1 MWCGAPLWVL
11 AAEPGTT
18 TVYRSIGPDGVVAFS
33 DAPRPSAVPVE
44 VVPPP
49 MPFADEV
56 ERANSIYQQQ
66 LELLE
71 ILETSRHARAEEALE
86 QQRLDLDYVRTEA
99 ALERARALQA
109 PRVDSSYYPYFP
121 PPYWGVPRPPG
132 IHPPPIDQPPPPPPQ
147 RRVPL
152 PH

>member
-1 MWCGAPLWVL
+1 MCCGAPLLAL
-11 AAEPGTT
+11 AAEPGAT
-18 TVYRSIGPDGVVAFS
+18 TVYRSIGPDGVVSFS

-49 MPFADEV
+49 IPFAEEV
-56 ERANSIYQQQ
+56 ERANAIYQQQ

-71 ILETSRHARAEEALE
+71 IMETSRHARAEEYLE

-109 PRVDSSYYPYFP
+109 PQSDGPYYPFFP

-132 IHPPPIDQPPPPPPQ
+132 IHPPIERPPAPSRPSPFI
-147 RRVPL
+147 
-152 PH
+152 H